1 MEQFGSYSMA
11 SNFNTLLTAVLITT
25 AGKIMTALGLCFIV
39 YQGLDTLQ
47 GYFLSVVNKQLGQFT
62 NDALQLF
69 YLGGGGEV
77 LNWVFSGY
85 AFALSIKST
94 SKLTARFKS

>member
-1 MEQFGSYSMA
+1 MA
-11 SNFNTLLTAVLITT
+11 ANFNTLMTAILMTT
-25 AGKIMTALGLCFIV
+25 AGKIISALGLCFIT

-47 GYFLSVVNKQLGQFT
+47 GYFLRVVHQQLGQFT
-62 NDALQLF
+62 HDALQLF

-85 AFALSIKST
+85 AFALSIKTT